1 MRTRRRWLAV
11 AAVTAA
17 TALLWSAAPATAQT
31 TAPDRP
37 TGLGADDVAH
47 NSVRLSWHDPADTTI
62 THHQILRRDRDTDP
76 PGHFATI
83 NADTASATT
92 SYTDTSA
99 APSKRYVYRVIAVN
113 AAGNSPR
120 SSYVTVDTPAAPP
133 DAQPPARP
141 TGLVAGDVAHNSV
154 SLAWDDPDET
164 TITHY
169 QILRRDRDRDAPGHF
184 HTINTNTG
192 AATTT
197 YTDTSAQADKRYVYR
212 IIAVNAAGNSP
223 RSSYVNVDTP
233 TEPETTPDPDE
244 TTPEPEIT
252 EIIVTEPP
260 PDESPIAAQQ
270 TIETETIW
278 STTMTNG
285 GVEERSSSELTTQV
299 GYRTLG
305 APLGNFGSLAGTTF
319 DYEGDTYTVH
329 EIRQQGTGRF
339 LAGGLGVLANN
350 VITLSFHFT
359 VDDHGDDLSDLTL
372 YIGSVP
378 APLADAATR
387 VENVG
392 GRDVRHFD
400 LSLDLVLT
408 EAGTSAV
415 RLDRLDRDSRGP
427 DGHPLSGRLTV
438 GDTWIEQTYPT
449 ACRRSL
455 TSDPGTPE
463 SIYHGNVRDQ
473 GPTWFPCVF
482 DVASQWF
489 MVRLEDDR
497 RYAVEVDTEPN
508 NLQPRLH
515 HLAPTWAT
523 SQRMTFGRLADSL
536 RVLFRGCRDG
546 HGESA
551 PCSAYFGVGGML
563 GVETFAG
570 AGIWRGGDYFV
581 RVTGY
586 NGGISDPD
594 YRIRVRQLD

>member
-47 NSVRLSWHDPADTTI
+47 NSVRLSWHDPADPTITHHQILRRDRDTDAPGVFATIDANTGGNTTSYTDTSAQADKRYVYRVVAVNAAGSSPRSSYVNVDTPAAPPDASLPARPTGLVADDVAHNSVSLSWHDPADPTI

-76 PGHFATI
+76 PGIFATI
-83 NADTASATT
+83 NTDTGAAAT

-99 APSKRYVYRVIAVN
+99 
-113 AAGNSPR
+113 
-120 SSYVTVDTPAAPP
+120 
-133 DAQPPARP
+133 
-141 TGLVAGDVAHNSV
+141 
-154 SLAWDDPDET
+154 E
-164 TITHY
+164 
-169 QILRRDRDRDAPGHF
+169 
-184 HTINTNTG
+184 
-192 AATTT
+192 
-197 YTDTSAQADKRYVYR
+197 ADKRYVYR
-212 IIAVNAAGNSP
+212 IIAANAAGNSP

-233 TEPETTPDPDE
+233 SQ
-244 TTPEPEIT
+244 PEI
-252 EIIVTEPP
+252 PP
-260 PDESPIAAQQ
+260 PDEPPIAREQ

-285 GVEERSSSELTTQV
+285 RVEERSSSELTTQV

-305 APLGNFGSLAGTTF
+305 APLGNFGSLADTTF

-329 EIRQQGTGRF
+329 EIRQQTTGR
-339 LAGGLGVLANN
+339 LRAGSTSVIVDN
-350 VITLSFHFT
+350 VFTLSFHFT

-372 YIGSVP
+372 YISSVP

-408 EAGTSAV
+408 EASTSQV

-515 HLAPTWAT
+515 HIAPTWAT

-536 RVLFRGCRDG
+536 RVLFRGCFDG
-546 HGESA
+546 PPGVPA
-551 PCSAYFGVGGML
+551 PCTAYFGIGGML